1 MTHRLGGVGRETLT
15 LEFGAYL
22 IVGSSHAHRSLG
34 PEQNSFGTR
43 RINRCAQAFQ
53 LQTRLLLDFMR
64 SGAGTSHRDIVRISV
79 WGPMPMGSL
88 PSSREWSAPLAK
100 AQPVPAA
107 QMPTRYGA
115 FVIQVFTDGSGTE
128 HIALVKGAPANGC
141 LVRLHS
147 ECATGDI
154 FGSLR
159 CDCRDQLEVAL
170 QRIDEA
176 GEGILIYLR
185 GHEGRGIGLG
195 NKILAY
201 ALQEQGMDTLD
212 ANVHLGFAPD
222 ARNYYAAFE
231 ILRRFHLS
239 AVELRM
245 NLGDGFDHAAC

>member
-1 MTHRLGGVGRETLT
+1 M
-15 LEFGAYL
+15 
-22 IVGSSHAHRSLG
+22 GSS
-34 PEQNSFGTR
+34 
-43 RINRCAQAFQ
+43 
-53 LQTRLLLDFMR
+53 
-64 SGAGTSHRDIVRISV
+64 
-79 WGPMPMGSL
+79 
-88 PSSREWSAPLAK
+88 PSSREWSVPSAE

-128 HIALVKGAPANGC
+128 HVVLIKGAPANGC

-170 QRIDEA
+170 HRIDEA

-212 ANVHLGFAPD
+212 ANIHLGFAPD
-222 ARNYYAAFE
+222 ARKYDAAVE
-231 ILRRFHLS
+231 ILRHFRLS
-239 AVELRM
+239 AVRLLTNNHSKISALEQAGIAVTERASIWTGA
-245 NLGDGFDHAAC
+245 NPHNAERF

>member
-1 MTHRLGGVGRETLT
+1 
-15 LEFGAYL
+15 
-22 IVGSSHAHRSLG
+22 
-34 PEQNSFGTR
+34 
-43 RINRCAQAFQ
+43 
-53 LQTRLLLDFMR
+53 
-64 SGAGTSHRDIVRISV
+64 
-79 WGPMPMGSL
+79 MGSL
-88 PSSREWSAPLAK
+88 PSSRAWSAPLAK

-115 FVIQVFTDGSGTE
+115 FVIQVLTDGSGTE
-128 HIALVKGAPANGC
+128 HIALVKGVPANNC

-185 GHEGRGIGLG
+185 GHEGRGIGLS

-222 ARNYYAAFE
+222 ARNYDAAVE
-231 ILRRFHLS
+231 ILRHFRLS
-239 AVELRM
+239 AVRLLTNNHSKIIALEQAGIAVTQRISLRT
-245 NLGDGFDHAAC
+245 AANPHNANYLATLLERMGHIKN